1 MSLKTKNSNL
11 ETIQISTTS
20 QQMIQKK
27 SIVKNSSIFIPYWA
41 LPQSKEDIDAYD
53 RLMYFGIGVDE
64 NGAQKNEIGYKQLSE
79 FQAVTK
85 GYFGKKSLVIRMLD
99 TENNTKILNNEKI
112 QNTIILEINNLV
124 NENGFTELALDL
136 ELSGLFNTDITNK
149 VNLFVQKIYTLENRY
164 YKHFSVIIYG
174 DVFYRSRPFDI
185 KSIGNNCDELMIM
198 AYDFSKP
205 YGEPGPNFPYED
217 KEKWGYDFKEMI
229 RDYTLQIVPEKLS
242 VIFGMYGY
250 NWTLNQQGTPLKRAE
265 TVTVNQ
271 IKKILNSKLSFDK
284 AQDKQILNKSQIPN
298 SKEKKI
304 EYVDS
309 ENQKHVMWYEDE
321 ESAQVKID
329 YLKEKGVGSIG
340 YWAYG
345 YF

>member
-1 MSLKTKNSNL
+1 
-11 ETIQISTTS
+11 
-20 QQMIQKK
+20 
-27 SIVKNSSIFIPYWA
+27 
-41 LPQSKEDIDAYD
+41 
-53 RLMYFGIGVDE
+53 
-64 NGAQKNEIGYKQLSE
+64 
-79 FQAVTK
+79 
-85 GYFGKKSLVIRMLD
+85 
-99 TENNTKILNNEKI
+99 
-112 QNTIILEINNLV
+112 
-124 NENGFTELALDL
+124 
-136 ELSGLFNTDITNK
+136 
-149 VNLFVQKIYTLENRY
+149 
-164 YKHFSVIIYG
+164 VIIYG